1 MRSPLQDKVNRCDLM
16 YAVVAD
22 IACATYEQLRRLI
35 EISGNN
41 PEVILACGGGF
52 QSEAL
57 CKMIASLS
65 GKPLKI
71 KEGFEQATIQGLVA
85 ICNKTLELVSGS
97 TADYKIINPD
107 QSNLVFQY
115 YPVWSENRAR
125 ANNIQ

>member
-1 MRSPLQDKVNRCDLM
+1 MNGDYPAGREALRNGGFFMRSPLQDKVNRCDLM

-41 PEVILACGGGF
+41 PDVILACGGGF

-65 GKPLKI
+65 GKQLKI
-71 KEGFEQATIQGLVA
+71 KKGFEQATIQGLVA
-85 ICNKTLELVSGS
+85 ICNRTLELSANS
-97 TADYKIINPD
+97 ESEYKKIDII
-107 QSNLVFQY
+107 S
-115 YPVWSENRAR
+115 
-125 ANNIQ
+125 